1 MIDDRRQET
10 APVPPLRPVPPA
22 EPGGARIV
30 PPPPVHQ
37 TVRPEPSLWPPAWL
51 ILLVFLVV
59 ATLYAAIF

>member
-1 MIDDRRQET
+1 MIDDRRHET

-22 EPGGARIV
+22 APAGARIA
-30 PPPPVHQ
+30 PPPPDRA
-37 TVRPEPSLWPPAWL
+37 VRPEPSLWPAAWL